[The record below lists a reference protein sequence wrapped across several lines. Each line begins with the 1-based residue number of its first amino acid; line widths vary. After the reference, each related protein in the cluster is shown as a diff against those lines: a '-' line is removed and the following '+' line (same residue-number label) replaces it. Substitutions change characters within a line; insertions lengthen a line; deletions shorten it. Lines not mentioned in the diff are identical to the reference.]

1 MNFLFLPVARRNRLP
16 TLDLTKR
23 ALNPNSTKTPN
34 FVPDPLS
41 EQWIDLRLIAGMRVV
56 LGTSA
61 LLVVILES
69 MKLRPWATPTHV
81 VLVLYSLYGL
91 LVYHLSVRRN
101 PLVAHKLIPWLDLVW
116 YVPLIAV
123 TSGTNST
130 FYYFFFFSIIVASFS
145 WGLTDGLRLTLASAA
160 VYTIVS
166 VLSIPRE
173 RPIELNRLL
182 LAPIGLLIFGYII
195 ARWGGYHAELKNR
208 LQLLKDVT
216 IFSNPRF
223 GIDRTI
229 KAILE
234 SVRAFYEA
242 EACLL
247 VVPGKPGVGESYLMY
262 RVARGTHLS
271 RTAPP
276 EIGLEAAAPFLTPS
290 LEQAVIYRKNR
301 SSHTRL
307 FDVKTRVFA
316 EANSGASDKL
326 AGMLEA
332 QRYLSVPVYYRH
344 QAVGRLYIVDGPDR
358 VDRPDLEFMLQL
370 MDHVTPVM
378 ENIRLIDNLASDA
391 AETER
396 RRIAHDIHDSV
407 IQPYLGIQFGLSALD
422 QKLEAGDVAIRDNV
436 QELLELTKHEL
447 AELRRFVWGLRAGEE
462 RMDVL
467 LPAIERYAE
476 RFSVVTGIK
485 VDIEARG
492 KIKVNDRLAA
502 ELFQIVAEG
511 LSNVRRHAFCRD
523 AKVEISCKESSLLLQ
538 IKNSRPR
545 AGASVDGERSDGQE
559 NNLAFRPH
567 SIAERAAS
575 LGGETQVFIDEKDYT
590 VVSVGIPL

>member
-1 MNFLFLPVARRNRLP
+1 MDREKDSAKKP
-16 TLDLTKR
+16 TL
-23 ALNPNSTKTPN
+23 AH
-34 FVPDPLS
+34 DPLS

-61 LLVVILES
+61 LLIILIEQG
-69 MKLRPWATPTHV
+69 KPLHIPIYLT
-81 VLVLYSLYGL
+81 LILYSLYGL
-91 LVYHLSVRRN
+91 LIYHQSVRRN
-101 PLVAHKLIPWLDLVW
+101 PLVAHKIIPWLDLLW
-116 YVPLIAV
+116 YVPLIAF
-123 TSGTNST
+123 SSHTNSL
-130 FYYFFFFSIIVASFS
+130 FYYFFFFSIIVASFT

-160 VYTIVS
+160 IYTIIT
-166 VLSIPRE
+166 VLFHGNKPV
-173 RPIELNRLL
+173 ELNRLL

-195 ARWGGYHAELKNR
+195 ARWGGYHTELKNR
-208 LQLLKDVT
+208 LKLLKDVT
-216 IFSNPRF
+216 VISNPRF

-229 KAILE
+229 KATLE
-234 SVRAFYEA
+234 SIRHFYDA

-247 VVPGKPGVGESYLMY
+247 VIPGKGGDAETYQMY
-262 RVARGTHLS
+262 RVARGIYPS
-271 RTAPP
+271 RSAPP
-276 EIGLEAAAPFLTPS
+276 EIGSDAAAQFLSPS
-290 LEQAVIYRKNR
+290 LDHAVIYRKNK
-301 SSHTRL
+301 SSHARL
-307 FDVKTRVFA
+307 FDVKNRVFS
-316 EANSGASDKL
+316 EAPSGTGDKL
-326 AGMLEA
+326 SGMLDA
-332 QRYLSVPVYYRH
+332 QRYLSIPVYYRH
-344 QAVGRLYIVDGPDR
+344 QAVGRLYIVNGPTGFEG
-358 VDRPDLEFMLQL
+358 PEMEFMLQL

-422 QKLEAGDVAIRDNV
+422 QKLESGDTGIRDNV

-447 AELRRFVWGLRAGEE
+447 AELRRFVWGLKAGEE

-476 RFSVVTGIK
+476 RFSLVTGITVDVEAHGK
-485 VDIEARG
+485 V
-492 KIKVNDRLAA
+492 KVNDRLAA

-523 AKVEISCKESSLLLQ
+523 ARVEISCKETSLQLQ

-545 AGASVDGERSDGQE
+545 AGSPVEVERVDGHDGVR
-559 NNLAFRPH
+559 AFRPH
-567 SIAERAAS
+567 SIAERAAA
-575 LGGETQVFIDEKDYT
+575 LGGDTQVFVDEKDYT

>member
-1 MNFLFLPVARRNRLP
+1 
-16 TLDLTKR
+16 
-23 ALNPNSTKTPN
+23 
-34 FVPDPLS
+34 
-41 EQWIDLRLIAGMRVV
+41 MRVV
-56 LGTSA
+56 LATSA
-61 LLVVILES
+61 LLVLLIES
-69 MKLRPWATPTHV
+69 MEARVWATPVHLT
-81 VLVLYSLYGL
+81 LALYSLYGL

-101 PLVAHKLIPWLDLVW
+101 PIVAHRFIPWLDLLW
-116 YVPLIAV
+116 YLPLVIL
-123 TSGTNST
+123 TSSTNGI

-145 WGLTDGLRLTLASAA
+145 RGLSEGLRLTLASATLCTLVGVVVPA
-160 VYTIVS
+160 EKA
-166 VLSIPRE
+166 LE
-173 RPIELNRLL
+173 MNRLL

-195 ARWGGYHAELKNR
+195 ARWGGYHTELKNR

-234 SVRAFYEA
+234 SVRDFYDA
-242 EACLL
+242 EACVM
-247 VVPGKPGVGESYLMY
+247 VVPGKPGDAESYQMY
-262 RVARGTHLS
+262 RVARGIHPS
-271 RTAPP
+271 RSAPP
-276 EIGLEAAAPFLTPS
+276 EIGREAAAQFLSPS
-290 LEQAVIYRKNR
+290 LEHAVIYRKNH
-301 SSHTRL
+301 SSHARL
-307 FDVKTRVFA
+307 FDVKNRVFS
-316 EANSGASDKL
+316 EAPATTGDKL
-326 AGMLEA
+326 AGMLDA

-344 QAVGRLYIVDGPDR
+344 QAVGRLYIVDGPTKMDGA
-358 VDRPDLEFMLQL
+358 DMEFMLQL

-422 QKLEAGDVAIRDNV
+422 QKLEGGDVAIRANV
-436 QELLELTKHEL
+436 QELLELTRHEL
-447 AELRRFVWGLRAGEE
+447 AELRRFVWGLKAGEE

-476 RFSVVTGIK
+476 RFSLVTGITVDVEAHGK
-485 VDIEARG
+485 V
-492 KIKVNDRLAA
+492 KVNDRLAA

-523 AKVEISCKESSLLLQ
+523 ARVEISCKETSLLLQ

-545 AGASVDGERSDGQE
+545 IGGNAETERTEAHDGNRD
-559 NNLAFRPH
+559 FRPH
-567 SIAERAAS
+567 SIAERAAA
-575 LGGETQVFIDEKDYT
+575 LGGETQVFVDEKDYT

>member
-1 MNFLFLPVARRNRLP
+1 
-16 TLDLTKR
+16 
-23 ALNPNSTKTPN
+23 
-34 FVPDPLS
+34 
-41 EQWIDLRLIAGMRVV
+41 MRVV

-61 LLVVILES
+61 LLVVLIES
-69 MKLRPWATPTHV
+69 MEARVWATPVHLT
-81 VLVLYSLYGL
+81 LALYSLFGL
-91 LVYHLSVRRN
+91 LLYHLAVRRN
-101 PLVAHKLIPWLDLVW
+101 PIVANKLTPWLDLFW
-116 YVPLIAV
+116 YVPLIIF
-123 TSGTNST
+123 TSGTNSN

-160 VYTIVS
+160 IYTIVG
-166 VLSIPRE
+166 VLTVPEGSPLA
-173 RPIELNRLL
+173 LNRLL

-195 ARWGGYHAELKNR
+195 ARWGGYHTELKNR

-234 SVRAFYEA
+234 SIRDFYDA

-247 VVPGKPGVGESYLMY
+247 VVPGKGTDDESYQMY
-262 RVARGTHLS
+262 RVARGIYPS
-271 RTAPP
+271 RSAPP
-276 EIGLEAAAPFLTPS
+276 EIGRDAAAPFLAPS
-290 LEQAVIYRKNR
+290 LEHAVIYRKNH
-301 SSHTRL
+301 SSSARL
-307 FDVKTRVFA
+307 FDVKTRVFTDA
-316 EANSGASDKL
+316 PAGTGDKL
-326 AGMLEA
+326 AGMLDA
-332 QRYLSVPVYYRH
+332 QQYLSMPVYYRH
-344 QAVGRLYIVDGPDR
+344 QAVGRLYLLGGPTQFDGPQM
-358 VDRPDLEFMLQL
+358 EFMLQL

-378 ENIRLIDNLASDA
+378 ENIKLIDNLASDA

-407 IQPYLGIQFGLSALD
+407 IQPYLGIQLGLSALD
-422 QKLEAGDVAIRDNV
+422 QKLEAGDPGIRENV
-436 QELLELTKHEL
+436 QELLELTRHEL
-447 AELRRFVWGLRAGEE
+447 AELRRFVWGLKAGEE

-476 RFSVVTGIK
+476 RFSLVTGITVDVEAHGK
-485 VDIEARG
+485 V
-492 KIKVNDRLAA
+492 KVNDRLAA

-523 AKVEISCKESSLLLQ
+523 ARVEILCKETSLQLQ

-545 AGASVDGERSDGQE
+545 TGGNSYPERGDGHEVSR
-559 NNLAFRPH
+559 LFRPR
-567 SIAERAAS
+567 SIAERAAA
-575 LGGETQVFIDEKDYT
+575 LGGETQVFVDEKDYT